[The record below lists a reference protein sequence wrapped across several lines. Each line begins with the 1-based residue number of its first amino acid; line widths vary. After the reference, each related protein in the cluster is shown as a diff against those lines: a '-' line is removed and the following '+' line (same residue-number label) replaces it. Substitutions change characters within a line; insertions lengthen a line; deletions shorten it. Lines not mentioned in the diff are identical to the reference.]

1 MQGIFGVL
9 FLIVFAWLC
18 SERRDQIDVRF
29 LGIGLFAQFSLAFL
43 FFQVPLISD
52 ILMSLNFIIAAIEA
66 ATLEGTRFLFG
77 YLGGGSE
84 PFEVSEGGYLYLFA
98 FRVLPNVIVFC
109 VLIAVLWYWKIL
121 PKVVTGFGFLLRRVF
136 KVSGA
141 VGTSAAA
148 TLFLGM
154 VETPMIIRAYL
165 TKLTR
170 SEFFT
175 VMTCGM
181 STVAG
186 SVMIIYA
193 NTLSE
198 IIPGAIGH
206 IVVGSVLNIVGA
218 IYVSRIIVPEDSTPT
233 STDKFEDLG
242 YSSTMDAIT
251 RGTQDGL
258 KLALNIGGMLLVI
271 ISLVALVNG
280 VLGLLE
286 ISGEPLS
293 LQRMLGWLFSPLA
306 WLIGVPWSEA
316 HIAGNLMGSKIVLN
330 EMIAFIELA
339 ALGNDLSE
347 NSRLVLLY
355 ALCGFANFGSLG
367 ILIGGLST
375 LVPERKADYLS
386 LAPKSLISGNV
397 VTFITASLVG
407 LAISIRMN

>member
-1 MQGIFGVL
+1 MQGIIGVL

-43 FFQVPLISD
+43 FFQVPLVGD

-121 PKVVTGFGFLLRRVF
+121 PKVVIGFGFLLRSVF

-193 NTLSE
+193 NTLSD

-218 IYVSRIIVPEDSTPT
+218 IYVSRIVVPEDSTPT
-233 STDKFEDLG
+233 SSDKFEDLG

-316 HIAGNLMGSKIVLN
+316 QLAGNLMGSKIVLN

-375 LVPERKADYLS
+375 LVPERKKDYLS

-397 VTFITASLVG
+397 VTFITAALVG
-407 LAISIRMN
+407 LAISI

>member
-29 LGIGLFAQFSLAFL
+29 LGVGLFAQFSLAFL

-136 KVSGA
+136 QVSGA

-193 NTLSE
+193 NTLSD

-233 STDKFEDLG
+233 SSDKFEDLG

-316 HIAGNLMGSKIVLN
+316 HLAGNLMGSKIVLN

-375 LVPERKADYLS
+375 LVPERKTDYLS

-407 LAISIRMN
+407 LAISI

>member
-29 LGIGLFAQFSLAFL
+29 LGIGLFSQFSLAFL

-193 NTLSE
+193 NTLSD

-293 LQRMLGWLFSPLA
+293 LQRILGWLFSPLA

-316 HIAGNLMGSKIVLN
+316 HLAGNLMGSKIVLN

-375 LVPERKADYLS
+375 LVPERKTDYLS

-407 LAISIRMN
+407 LAISI

>member
-1 MQGIFGVL
+1 LQGIFGVL
-9 FLIVFAWLC
+9 FLIFFAWLC

-43 FFQVPLISD
+43 FFQVPLISE
-52 ILMSLNFIIAAIEA
+52 ILMSLNFIIVAIEA

-121 PKVVTGFGFLLRRVF
+121 PKVVTGFGFLLRSVF

-193 NTLSE
+193 NTLSD

-218 IYVSRIIVPEDSTPT
+218 IYVSRIIVPENSTPT
-233 STDKFEDLG
+233 SSDKFEDLG

-271 ISLVALVNG
+271 ISLVALANG

-316 HIAGNLMGSKIVLN
+316 HLAGNLMGSKIVLN

-407 LAISIRMN
+407 LAISI

>member
-9 FLIVFAWLC
+9 FLIVVAWLC

-29 LGIGLFAQFSLAFL
+29 IGIGLFAQFSLAFL

-77 YLGGGSE
+77 YLGGGNE

-193 NTLSE
+193 NTLSD

-233 STDKFEDLG
+233 SSDKFEDLG

-316 HIAGNLMGSKIVLN
+316 HLAGNLMGSKIVLN

-375 LVPERKADYLS
+375 LVPERKTDYLS

-407 LAISIRMN
+407 LAISI

>member
-136 KVSGA
+136 QVSGA

-193 NTLSE
+193 NTLSD

-233 STDKFEDLG
+233 SSDKFEDLG

-316 HIAGNLMGSKIVLN
+316 QLAGNLMGSKIVLN

-375 LVPERKADYLS
+375 LVPERKTDYLS

-407 LAISIRMN
+407 LAISI

>member
-9 FLIVFAWLC
+9 FLIVVAWLC

-52 ILMSLNFIIAAIEA
+52 VLMSLNFIIAAIES

-193 NTLSE
+193 NTLSD

-233 STDKFEDLG
+233 SSDKFEDLG

-316 HIAGNLMGSKIVLN
+316 HLAGNLMGSKIVLN

-375 LVPERKADYLS
+375 LVPERKTDYLS

-407 LAISIRMN
+407 LAISI

>member
-18 SERRDQIDVRF
+18 SERRDQIDGRF

-52 ILMSLNFIIAAIEA
+52 MLMSLNFIIAAIEA

-193 NTLSE
+193 NTLSD

-233 STDKFEDLG
+233 SSDKFEDLG

-316 HIAGNLMGSKIVLN
+316 HLAGNLMGSKIVLN

-339 ALGNDLSE
+339 ALGNNLSE

-375 LVPERKADYLS
+375 LVPERKTDYLS

-407 LAISIRMN
+407 LAISI

>member
-43 FFQVPLISD
+43 FFHLPLISD
-52 ILMSLNFIIAAIEA
+52 VLMSLNFIIAAIEA

-193 NTLSE
+193 NTLSD

-286 ISGEPLS
+286 ISDEPLS

-316 HIAGNLMGSKIVLN
+316 HLAGNLMGSKIVLN

-375 LVPERKADYLS
+375 LVPERKTDYLS

-407 LAISIRMN
+407 LAISI

>member
-9 FLIVFAWLC
+9 FLIVFALLC

-121 PKVVTGFGFLLRRVF
+121 PKVVTGFGFLLRSVF

-193 NTLSE
+193 NTLSD

-280 VLGLLE
+280 VLGLVAIL
-286 ISGEPLS
+286 GEPLS

-316 HIAGNLMGSKIVLN
+316 HLAGNLMGSKIVLN

-347 NSRLVLLY
+347 NSKLVLLY

-375 LVPERKADYLS
+375 LVPERKTDYLS

-407 LAISIRMN
+407 LAISI

>member
-193 NTLSE
+193 NTLSD

-233 STDKFEDLG
+233 SSDKFEDLG

-316 HIAGNLMGSKIVLN
+316 YLAGNLMGSKIVLN

-407 LAISIRMN
+407 LAISI

>member
-1 MQGIFGVL
+1 M
-9 FLIVFAWLC
+9 
-18 SERRDQIDVRF
+18 
-29 LGIGLFAQFSLAFL
+29 
-43 FFQVPLISD
+43 P
-52 ILMSLNFIIAAIEA
+52 
-66 ATLEGTRFLFG
+66 
-77 YLGGGSE
+77 
-84 PFEVSEGGYLYLFA
+84 
-98 FRVLPNVIVFC
+98 
-109 VLIAVLWYWKIL
+109 KI
-121 PKVVTGFGFLLRRVF
+121 VTGFGLLLRTLF
-136 KVSGA
+136 NVSGA

-165 TKLTR
+165 IKLTR

-186 SVMIIYA
+186 SVMIIYS
-193 NTLSE
+193 NTLTD

-218 IYVSRIIVPEDSTPT
+218 IYVSRIIVPEDGNPT
-233 STDKFEDLG
+233 SSDKFEDLG

-280 VLGLLE
+280 VLGLVE
-286 ISGEPLS
+286 VSGESLS

-316 HIAGNLMGSKIVLN
+316 HLAGNLMGSKIVLN
-330 EMIAFIELA
+330 EMISFFELA
-339 ALGNDLSE
+339 ATGNDLSE
-347 NSRLVLLY
+347 STRLVLLY

-367 ILIGGLST
+367 TVSYTHLT
-375 LVPERKADYLS
+375 LPTNREV
-386 LAPKSLISGNV
+386 
-397 VTFITASLVG
+397 
-407 LAISIRMN
+407 

>member
-193 NTLSE
+193 NTLSD

-316 HIAGNLMGSKIVLN
+316 HLAGNLMGSKIVLN

-375 LVPERKADYLS
+375 LVPERKTDYLS

-397 VTFITASLVG
+397 VTFITASIVG
-407 LAISIRMN
+407 LAISI

>member
-43 FFQVPLISD
+43 FFQVSLISD

-121 PKVVTGFGFLLRRVF
+121 PKVVTGFGFLLRSVF

-193 NTLSE
+193 NTLSD

-233 STDKFEDLG
+233 SSDKFEDLG

-280 VLGLLE
+280 VLGLIE

-316 HIAGNLMGSKIVLN
+316 YLAGNLMGSKIVLN

-375 LVPERKADYLS
+375 LVPERKTDYLS
-386 LAPKSLISGNV
+386 LAPKSLVSGNV

-407 LAISIRMN
+407 LAISI

>member
-1 MQGIFGVL
+1 MLLLSFS
-9 FLIVFAWLC
+9 WLC
-18 SERRDQIDVRF
+18 SENRKLVDLRF
-29 LGIGLFAQFSLAFL
+29 LFTGLFVQILLAL
-43 FFQVPLISD
+43 VFFQIPFISEV
-52 ILMSLNFIIAAIEA
+52 LLYMNTLVAAVEG
-66 ATLEGTRFLFG
+66 ATLEGSSFLFG
-77 YLGGGSE
+77 YLGGGQE
-84 PFEVSEGGYLYLFA
+84 PFKVNDGSYLYLFA

-121 PKVVTGFGFLLRRVF
+121 PAIVRLLGMVLQRIFG
-136 KVSGA
+136 VSGA
-141 VGTSAAA
+141 VGTSAAS

-165 TKLTR
+165 AKLTR

-193 NTLSE
+193 NTLSS

-206 IVVGSVLNIVGA
+206 IIVGSVINIVGA
-218 IYVSRIIVPEDSTPT
+218 IYISRIMVPEQGTPT
-233 STDKFEDLG
+233 DSESFEDLG

-258 KLALNIGGMLLVI
+258 KLALNIAGMLLVI
-271 ISLVALVNG
+271 ISLVALFNG
-280 VLGLLE
+280 LLGL
-286 ISGEPLS
+286 INVFDAPLS
-293 LQRMLGWLFSPLA
+293 MQIILGWIFSPLA
-306 WLIGVPWSEA
+306 WLVGIPWSESQ
-316 HIAGNLMGSKIVLN
+316 IAGNLMGTKIVLN
-330 EMIAFIELA
+330 EMIAYIQLSSLEDSLS
-339 ALGNDLSE
+339 ND
-347 NSRLVLLY
+347 SRLILLY

-386 LAPKSLISGNV
+386 LAPKSLISGNI
-397 VTFITASLVG
+397 VTFVTAAIVSLV
-407 LAISIRMN
+407 SFT

>member
-18 SERRDQIDVRF
+18 SESRDQIDVRF

-193 NTLSE
+193 NTLSD

-233 STDKFEDLG
+233 SSDKFEDLG

-286 ISGEPLS
+286 ISDEPLS

-316 HIAGNLMGSKIVLN
+316 HLAGNLMGSKIVLN

-375 LVPERKADYLS
+375 LVPERKTDYLS

-407 LAISIRMN
+407 LAISI

>member
-109 VLIAVLWYWKIL
+109 VLIAVLWYWKVL
-121 PKVVTGFGFLLRRVF
+121 PKIVTGFGFLLRRVF

-193 NTLSE
+193 NTLSD

-233 STDKFEDLG
+233 SSDKFEDLG
-242 YSSTMDAIT
+242 YRSTMDAIT

-286 ISGEPLS
+286 ISDEPLS

-316 HIAGNLMGSKIVLN
+316 HLAGNLMGSKIVLN

-339 ALGNDLSE
+339 ALGKDLSE

-375 LVPERKADYLS
+375 LVPERKTDYLS

-407 LAISIRMN
+407 LAISI

>member
-9 FLIVFAWLC
+9 FLIVVAWLC

-29 LGIGLFAQFSLAFL
+29 LGIGLLAQFSLAFL

-193 NTLSE
+193 NTLSD

-286 ISGEPLS
+286 ISDEPLS

-316 HIAGNLMGSKIVLN
+316 HLAGNLMGSKIVLN

-375 LVPERKADYLS
+375 LVPERKTDYLS

-407 LAISIRMN
+407 LAISI

>member
-193 NTLSE
+193 NTLSD

-233 STDKFEDLG
+233 SSDKFEDLG

-280 VLGLLE
+280 VLGLIE

-316 HIAGNLMGSKIVLN
+316 HLAGNLMGSKIVLN

-375 LVPERKADYLS
+375 LVPERKTDYLS

-407 LAISIRMN
+407 LAISI

>member
-9 FLIVFAWLC
+9 FLIVVAWLC

-29 LGIGLFAQFSLAFL
+29 LGIGLLAQFSLAFL

-136 KVSGA
+136 QVSGA

-193 NTLSE
+193 NTLSD

-233 STDKFEDLG
+233 SSDKFEDLG

-286 ISGEPLS
+286 ISDEPLS

-316 HIAGNLMGSKIVLN
+316 HLAGNLMGSKIVLN

-375 LVPERKADYLS
+375 LVPERKTDYLS

-407 LAISIRMN
+407 LAISI

>member
-9 FLIVFAWLC
+9 FLIVLAWLC

-84 PFEVSEGGYLYLFA
+84 PFEVREGGYLYLFA

-109 VLIAVLWYWKIL
+109 VLIAVLWYWKVL
-121 PKVVTGFGFLLRRVF
+121 PKIVTGFGFLLRRVF

-193 NTLSE
+193 NTLSD

-233 STDKFEDLG
+233 SSDKFEDLG

-306 WLIGVPWSEA
+306 WLIGVPWPEA
-316 HIAGNLMGSKIVLN
+316 HLAGNLMGSKIVLN

-375 LVPERKADYLS
+375 LVPERKTDYLS

-407 LAISIRMN
+407 LAISI

>member
-18 SERRDQIDVRF
+18 SERRDQIDLRF

-52 ILMSLNFIIAAIEA
+52 ILMSLNFIIVAIEA

-77 YLGGGSE
+77 YLGGGNE

-193 NTLSE
+193 NTLSN

-233 STDKFEDLG
+233 SSDKFEDLG

-286 ISGEPLS
+286 IAGEPLS

-316 HIAGNLMGSKIVLN
+316 HLAGNLMGSKIVLN

-375 LVPERKADYLS
+375 LVPERKVDYLS

-407 LAISIRMN
+407 LAISI

>member
-193 NTLSE
+193 NTLSD

-233 STDKFEDLG
+233 SSDKFEDLG

-316 HIAGNLMGSKIVLN
+316 HLAGNLMGSKIVLN

-407 LAISIRMN
+407 LAISI

>member
-1 MQGIFGVL
+1 M
-9 FLIVFAWLC
+9 
-18 SERRDQIDVRF
+18 
-29 LGIGLFAQFSLAFL
+29 
-43 FFQVPLISD
+43 
-52 ILMSLNFIIAAIEA
+52 
-66 ATLEGTRFLFG
+66 FG
-77 YLGGGSE
+77 YLGGGNI

-316 HIAGNLMGSKIVLN
+316 HLAGNLMGSKIVLN

-375 LVPERKADYLS
+375 LVPERKTDYLS

-407 LAISIRMN
+407 LAISI

>member
-193 NTLSE
+193 NTLSD

-233 STDKFEDLG
+233 SSDKFEDLG

-280 VLGLLE
+280 VLGLVE

-316 HIAGNLMGSKIVLN
+316 HLAGNLMGSKIVLN

-375 LVPERKADYLS
+375 LVPERKTDYLS

-407 LAISIRMN
+407 LAISI

>member
-29 LGIGLFAQFSLAFL
+29 LGIGLLAQFSLAFL

-77 YLGGGSE
+77 YLGGGGE

-136 KVSGA
+136 QVSGA

-148 TLFLGM
+148 TLLLGM

-193 NTLSE
+193 NTLSD

-233 STDKFEDLG
+233 SSDKFEDLG

-316 HIAGNLMGSKIVLN
+316 HLAGNLMGSKIVLN

-375 LVPERKADYLS
+375 LVPERKTDYLS

-407 LAISIRMN
+407 LAISI

>member
-9 FLIVFAWLC
+9 FLIGFAWLC

-84 PFEVSEGGYLYLFA
+84 PFEVSEGGSLYLFA

-193 NTLSE
+193 NTLSD

-233 STDKFEDLG
+233 SSDKFEDLG

-271 ISLVALVNG
+271 ISLVALANG

-316 HIAGNLMGSKIVLN
+316 HLAGNLMGSKIVLN

-375 LVPERKADYLS
+375 LVPERKTDYLS

-407 LAISIRMN
+407 LAISI

>member
-43 FFQVPLISD
+43 FFQVSLISD

-193 NTLSE
+193 NTLSD

-233 STDKFEDLG
+233 SSDKFEDLG

-316 HIAGNLMGSKIVLN
+316 HLAGNLMGSKIVLN

-375 LVPERKADYLS
+375 LVPERKTDYLS

-407 LAISIRMN
+407 LAISI

>member
-9 FLIVFAWLC
+9 FLIVVAWLC

-136 KVSGA
+136 QVSGA

-193 NTLSE
+193 NTLSD

-233 STDKFEDLG
+233 SSDKFEDLG

-280 VLGLLE
+280 VLGLIE

-316 HIAGNLMGSKIVLN
+316 QLAGNLMGSKIVLN

-375 LVPERKADYLS
+375 LVPERKTDYLS

-407 LAISIRMN
+407 LAISI

>member
-84 PFEVSEGGYLYLFA
+84 PFEVSQGGYLYLFA

-136 KVSGA
+136 QVSGA

-193 NTLSE
+193 NTLSD

-233 STDKFEDLG
+233 SSDKFEDLG

-316 HIAGNLMGSKIVLN
+316 HLAGNLMGSKIVLN

-375 LVPERKADYLS
+375 LVPERKTDYLS

-407 LAISIRMN
+407 LAISI

>member
-9 FLIVFAWLC
+9 FLLIFAWLC
-18 SERRDQIDVRF
+18 SERRDQIDLRF
-29 LGIGLFAQFSLAFL
+29 LGIGLLAQFSLAFL

-84 PFEVSEGGYLYLFA
+84 PFEVSQGGYLYLFA

-136 KVSGA
+136 QVSGA

-193 NTLSE
+193 NTLSD

-233 STDKFEDLG
+233 SSDKFEDLG

-280 VLGLLE
+280 VLGLVAIL
-286 ISGEPLS
+286 GEPLS

-316 HIAGNLMGSKIVLN
+316 HLAGNLMGSKIVLN

-375 LVPERKADYLS
+375 LVPERKTDYLS

-407 LAISIRMN
+407 LAISI

>member
-52 ILMSLNFIIAAIEA
+52 ILMSLNFIVAAIEA

-193 NTLSE
+193 NTLSD

-233 STDKFEDLG
+233 SSDKFEDLG

-316 HIAGNLMGSKIVLN
+316 HLAGNLMGSKIVLN

-375 LVPERKADYLS
+375 LVPERKTDYLS

-407 LAISIRMN
+407 LAISI

>member
-1 MQGIFGVL
+1 M
-9 FLIVFAWLC
+9 VFAWLC
-18 SERRDQIDVRF
+18 SERRDQIDLRF

-136 KVSGA
+136 QVSGA

-193 NTLSE
+193 NTLSD

-286 ISGEPLS
+286 ISDEPLS

-316 HIAGNLMGSKIVLN
+316 QLAGNLMGSKIVLN

-375 LVPERKADYLS
+375 LVPERKMDYLS

-397 VTFITASLVG
+397 VTFISASLVG
-407 LAISIRMN
+407 LAISI

>member
-18 SERRDQIDVRF
+18 SERRNQIDVRF

-193 NTLSE
+193 NTLSD

-316 HIAGNLMGSKIVLN
+316 HLAGNLMGSKIVLN

-375 LVPERKADYLS
+375 LVPERKTDYLS

-407 LAISIRMN
+407 LAISI

>member
-193 NTLSE
+193 NTLSD

-286 ISGEPLS
+286 ISDEPLS

-316 HIAGNLMGSKIVLN
+316 HLAGNLMGSKIVLN

-375 LVPERKADYLS
+375 LVPERKTDYLS

-407 LAISIRMN
+407 LAISI